1 MARTSKKKPAAMPV
15 KKEKIYS
22 AGIYARLSVDGSERK
37 NESIDNQ
44 LEMCREYVRAH
55 EDMEIFDCYSDL
67 GKTGTNFQRDDFER
81 LMADV
86 RMRRVD
92 CIVVKD
98 LSRFGRD
105 HLEMGNYLGKI
116 FPFLGVRFIA
126 VNDNFDNMDGDPE
139 MLGVQLKNLVNE
151 LYAKDIA
158 VKIRSSRV
166 KQFERGSFSG
176 CHPVYGYDAV
186 KEGNRR
192 ILVINE
198 DAAVIVR
205 ELFDRFLRGD
215 TYEGII
221 RWLYEEKVHRPS
233 DYRKYGHV
241 HQSDGEELHNWH
253 KATLNQIL
261 NNCAYIGWLICEQKD
276 GERVTGRTS
285 TKVLTGELKVREN
298 NHEPIISEEVFQEVA
313 RRFEARSQ
321 KFTSGSS
328 RDLPM
333 DEDIYND
340 LIYCGLCGGKFTRE
354 CGLNSRSG
362 GKVRNYQYRCV
373 NKEAID
379 GRKCDSRRISL
390 IVLNRLVEEALEKE
404 FSLTSL
410 KQKDLVA
417 ASRRQA
423 EMEKRKLQKE
433 SSEAAGK
440 AGQLKRNGSEDYIR
454 YRSGEM
460 TETEMTERAEQR
472 KKDIRRLQDRQ
483 KVLERRLSEMD
494 SRTEKR
500 NHYLRTLMKCKKGMP
515 MTAEVLHAL
524 IEKIEVFPDKRVV
537 VHFIYSGKEVD
548 SLKGGDRRWI

>member
-1 MARTSKKKPAAMPV
+1 MARTSKKRQAAVPV
-15 KKEKIYS
+15 KKDKIYS
-22 AGIYARLSVDGSERK
+22 VGIYARLSVDGTDRK

-44 LEMCREYVRAH
+44 LELCREFVRSH
-55 EDMEIFDCYSDL
+55 EDMEVFDCYSDL

-86 RMRRVD
+86 RMRKVD

-98 LSRFGRD
+98 LSRFGRN

-139 MLGVQLKNLVNE
+139 TLGVQLKNLVNE

-176 CHPVYGYDAV
+176 CHPVYGYDV
-186 KEGNRR
+186 MKEGNRR
-192 ILVINE
+192 VLVVNE
-198 DAAVIVR
+198 EAAVVVR
-205 ELFDRFLRGD
+205 ELFDRFLRG
-215 TYEGII
+215 EGYVEMIE
-221 RWLYEEKVHRPS
+221 WLYAEKIHRPS

-241 HQSDGEELHNWH
+241 HQRDGEELHNWH

-313 RRFEARSQ
+313 RQFEARSQ
-321 KFTSGSS
+321 KFSSGSS
-328 RDLPM
+328 RNLPM
-333 DEDIYND
+333 EEDIYKD
-340 LIYCGLCGGKFTRE
+340 LIYCGLCGSKFTRE
-354 CGLNSRSG
+354 CGLTNRSG

-373 NKEAID
+373 NKETID
-379 GRKCDSRRISL
+379 DRKCDNDRISL
-390 IVLNRLVEEALEKE
+390 IILNRLVEEALEKE
-404 FSLTSL
+404 FSLAPV

-417 ASRRQA
+417 ASKRQA
-423 EMEKRKLQKE
+423 ENEKKKLEKE
-433 SSEAAGK
+433 ISEISYK
-440 AGQLKRNGSEDYIR
+440 IENLKKSGSEDYIR

-460 TETEMTERAEQR
+460 TEESMTEAAENR
-472 KKDIRRLQDRQ
+472 KKEIRRMQDRQ
-483 KVLERRLSEMD
+483 KTLERRLAEID
-494 SRTEKR
+494 GKTEKR
-500 NHYLRTLMKCKKGMP
+500 NHYLRTLMKCRKGTP
-515 MTAEVLHAL
+515 LTAEVLHAL
-524 IEKIEVFPDKRVV
+524 IHKIEVFKDKRVK
-537 VHFIYSGKEVD
+537 VHFIYSGKEIME
-548 SLKGGDRRWI
+548 LEGGGRS

>member
-1 MARTSKKKPAAMPV
+1 MARTSKKRQAAVTV
-15 KKEKIYS
+15 KKDKIYS
-22 AGIYARLSVDGSERK
+22 VGIYARLSVDGTDRK

-44 LEMCREYVRAH
+44 LELCREFVRLH
-55 EDMEIFDCYSDL
+55 EDMEVFDCYSDL

-86 RMRRVD
+86 RMRKVD

-98 LSRFGRD
+98 LSRFGRN

-139 MLGVQLKNLVNE
+139 TLGVQLKNLVNE

-176 CHPVYGYDAV
+176 CHPVYGYDVV

-192 ILVINE
+192 VLVVNE
-198 DAAVIVR
+198 EAAVVVR
-205 ELFDRFLRGD
+205 ELFDRFLRG
-215 TYEGII
+215 EGYVEMIE
-221 RWLYEEKVHRPS
+221 WLYAEKIHRPS

-241 HQSDGEELHNWH
+241 RQKDGEELHNWH

-313 RRFEARSQ
+313 RQFEARSQ
-321 KFTSGSS
+321 KFSSGSS
-328 RDLPM
+328 RNLPM
-333 DEDIYND
+333 EEDIYKD
-340 LIYCGLCGGKFTRE
+340 LIYCGLCGSKFTRE
-354 CGLNSRSG
+354 CGLTNRSC

-373 NKEAID
+373 NKETID
-379 GRKCDSRRISL
+379 DRKCDNDRISL
-390 IVLNRLVEEALEKE
+390 IILNRLVEEALEKE
-404 FSLTSL
+404 FSLTSVR
-410 KQKDLVA
+410 QKDLVA
-417 ASRRQA
+417 ASKRQA
-423 EMEKRKLQKE
+423 ENEKKKLEKE
-433 SSEAAGK
+433 ISEISYK
-440 AGQLKRNGSEDYIR
+440 IEELKKSGSEDYIR

-460 TETEMTERAEQR
+460 TEQAMTEAAEKR
-472 KKDIRRLQDRQ
+472 KKEIRRMQDRQ
-483 KVLERRLSEMD
+483 KVLERRLAEID
-494 SRTEKR
+494 GKTEKR
-500 NHYLRTLMKCKKGMP
+500 NHYLRTLMKCKKGVP
-515 MTAEVLHAL
+515 LTAEVLHAL
-524 IEKIEVFPDKRVV
+524 IEKIEVFKDKRVK
-537 VHFIYSGKEVD
+537 VHFIYSGKEIMD
-548 SLKGGDRRWI
+548 LEGGGRS

>member
-1 MARTSKKKPAAMPV
+1 MARTSKKRQAAVPV
-15 KKEKIYS
+15 KKDKIYS
-22 AGIYARLSVDGSERK
+22 VGIYARLSVDGTDRK

-44 LEMCREYVRAH
+44 LELCREFVRSH
-55 EDMEIFDCYSDL
+55 EDMEVFDCYSDL

-86 RMRRVD
+86 RMRKVD

-98 LSRFGRD
+98 LSRFGRN

-139 MLGVQLKNLVNE
+139 TLGVQLKNLVNE

-176 CHPVYGYDAV
+176 CHPVYGYDVV

-192 ILVINE
+192 VLVINE
-198 DAAVIVR
+198 EAAVVVR
-205 ELFDRFLRGD
+205 ELFDRFLGG
-215 TYEGII
+215 EGYVEMIE
-221 RWLYEEKVHRPS
+221 WLYAEKIHRPS

-241 HQSDGEELHNWH
+241 HQMDGEELHNWH

-298 NHEPIISEEVFQEVA
+298 NHEPIISEAVFQKVA
-313 RRFEARSQ
+313 RQFEARSQ
-321 KFTSGSS
+321 KFSSGTS
-328 RDLPM
+328 RNLPM
-333 DEDIYND
+333 EEDIYKD
-340 LIYCGLCGGKFTRE
+340 LIFCGLCGSKFTRE
-354 CGLNSRSG
+354 CGLTNRSG

-373 NKEAID
+373 NKETID
-379 GRKCDSRRISL
+379 DRKCDNDRISL
-390 IVLNRLVEEALEKE
+390 IILNRLVEEALEKE
-404 FSLTSL
+404 FSLASV

-417 ASRRQA
+417 ASKRQA
-423 EMEKRKLQKE
+423 ENEKRKLEKE
-433 SSEAAGK
+433 ISEISYK
-440 AGQLKRNGSEDYIR
+440 IEDLKKSGSEDYIR

-460 TETEMTERAEQR
+460 TEQAMMEAAENR
-472 KKDIRRLQDRQ
+472 KKEIRRMQDRQ
-483 KVLERRLSEMD
+483 KVLERRLAEID
-494 SRTEKR
+494 GKTEKR
-500 NHYLRTLMKCKKGMP
+500 NHYLRTLMKCRKGTP
-515 MTAEVLHAL
+515 LTAEVLHAL
-524 IEKIEVFPDKRVV
+524 IDKIEVFPDKRVK
-537 VHFIYSGKEVD
+537 VHFIYSGKEI
-548 SLKGGDRRWI
+548 LELEGGGRS

>member
-1 MARTSKKKPAAMPV
+1 MARTSKKRQATVPV
-15 KKEKIYS
+15 KKDKIYS
-22 AGIYARLSVDGSERK
+22 VGIYARLSVDGTDRK

-44 LEMCREYVRAH
+44 LELCREFVRSH
-55 EDMEIFDCYSDL
+55 EDMEVFDCYSDL

-86 RMRRVD
+86 RMRKVD

-98 LSRFGRD
+98 LSRFGRN

-139 MLGVQLKNLVNE
+139 TLGVQLKNLVNE

-176 CHPVYGYDAV
+176 CHPVYGYDVV

-192 ILVINE
+192 VLVINE
-198 DAAVIVR
+198 EAAVVVR
-205 ELFDRFLRGD
+205 ELFDRFLRG
-215 TYEGII
+215 EGYVEMIE
-221 RWLYEEKVHRPS
+221 WLYAEKIHRPS

-241 HQSDGEELHNWH
+241 HQMDGEELHNWH

-261 NNCAYIGWLICEQKD
+261 NNCSYIGWLICEQKD

-298 NHEPIISEEVFQEVA
+298 NHEPIISEAVFQEVA
-313 RRFEARSQ
+313 RQFEARSQ
-321 KFTSGSS
+321 KFSSGSS
-328 RDLPM
+328 RNLPM
-333 DEDIYND
+333 EEDIYKD
-340 LIYCGLCGGKFTRE
+340 LIYCGLCGSKFTRE
-354 CGLNSRSG
+354 CGLTNRSG

-373 NKEAID
+373 NKETID
-379 GRKCDSRRISL
+379 DRKCDNDRISL

-404 FSLTSL
+404 FSLTSV
-410 KQKDLVA
+410 KQKDLAA
-417 ASRRQA
+417 ASKRQA
-423 EMEKRKLQKE
+423 ENEKRKLEKE
-433 SSEAAGK
+433 VSEISYK
-440 AGQLKRNGSEDYIR
+440 IEDLKKSGSEDYIR

-460 TETEMTERAEQR
+460 TEQAMVEAAENR
-472 KKDIRRLQDRQ
+472 KKEICRMQDRQ
-483 KVLERRLSEMD
+483 KVLERKLAEID
-494 SRTEKR
+494 GKTEKR
-500 NHYLRTLMKCKKGMP
+500 NHYLRTLMKCRKGTP
-515 MTAEVLHAL
+515 LTAEVLHAL
-524 IEKIEVFPDKRVV
+524 INKIEVFPDKRVN
-537 VHFIYSGKEVD
+537 VHFIYSGKEI
-548 SLKGGDRRWI
+548 LELEGGGRS

>member
-1 MARTSKKKPAAMPV
+1 MARTSKKRQAAVPV
-15 KKEKIYS
+15 KKDKIYS
-22 AGIYARLSVDGSERK
+22 VGIYARLSVDGTDRK

-44 LEMCREYVRAH
+44 LELCREFVRSH
-55 EDMEIFDCYSDL
+55 EDMEVFDCYSDL
-67 GKTGTNFQRDDFER
+67 GKTGTNFQRGDFER

-86 RMRRVD
+86 RMRKVD

-98 LSRFGRD
+98 LSRFGRN

-139 MLGVQLKNLVNE
+139 TLGVQLKNLINE

-176 CHPVYGYDAV
+176 CHPVYGYDVV

-192 ILVINE
+192 VLVINE
-198 DAAVIVR
+198 EAAVVVR
-205 ELFDRFLRGD
+205 ELFDRFLRG
-215 TYEGII
+215 EGYVEMIE
-221 RWLYEEKVHRPS
+221 WLYYEKIHRPS

-241 HQSDGEELHNWH
+241 HQMDGEELHNWH

-313 RRFEARSQ
+313 RQFEARSQ
-321 KFTSGSS
+321 KFSSGSS
-328 RDLPM
+328 RNLPM
-333 DEDIYND
+333 EEDIYKD
-340 LIYCGLCGGKFTRE
+340 LIYCGLCGSKFTRE
-354 CGLNSRSG
+354 CGLTNRSG

-373 NKEAID
+373 NKETID
-379 GRKCDSRRISL
+379 DRKCDNDRISL
-390 IVLNRLVEEALEKE
+390 IILNRLVEEALEKE
-404 FSLTSL
+404 FSLTSM
-410 KQKDLVA
+410 KQKDLVT
-417 ASRRQA
+417 ASKRQA
-423 EMEKRKLQKE
+423 ENEKKKLEKE
-433 SSEAAGK
+433 ISEISYK
-440 AGQLKRNGSEDYIR
+440 IEELKKSGSEDYIR

-460 TETEMTERAEQR
+460 TEQAMTEAAEKR
-472 KKDIRRLQDRQ
+472 KKEIRRMQDRQ
-483 KVLERRLSEMD
+483 KVLERRLAEID
-494 SRTEKR
+494 GKTEKR
-500 NHYLRTLMKCKKGMP
+500 NHYLRTLMKCRKGTP
-515 MTAEVLHAL
+515 LTAEVLHAL
-524 IEKIEVFPDKRVV
+524 IEKIEVFKDKRVK
-537 VHFIYSGKEVD
+537 VHFIYSGKEIMD
-548 SLKGGDRRWI
+548 LEGGGRS

>member
-1 MARTSKKKPAAMPV
+1 MARTSKKRQAVVPV
-15 KKEKIYS
+15 KKDKIYS
-22 AGIYARLSVDGSERK
+22 VGIYARLSVDGTDRK

-44 LEMCREYVRAH
+44 LELCREFVRSH
-55 EDMEIFDCYSDL
+55 EDMEVFDCYSDL

-86 RMRRVD
+86 RMRKVD

-98 LSRFGRD
+98 LSRFGRN

-139 MLGVQLKNLVNE
+139 TLGVQLKNLVNE

-176 CHPVYGYDAV
+176 CHPVYGYDVV

-192 ILVINE
+192 VLVINE
-198 DAAVIVR
+198 EAAVVVR
-205 ELFDRFLRGD
+205 ELFDRFLRG
-215 TYEGII
+215 EGYVEMIE
-221 RWLYEEKVHRPS
+221 WLYSEKIHRPS

-241 HQSDGEELHNWH
+241 HQMDGEELHNWH

-313 RRFEARSQ
+313 RQFEARSQ
-321 KFTSGSS
+321 KFSSGSS
-328 RDLPM
+328 RNLPM
-333 DEDIYND
+333 EEDIYKD
-340 LIYCGLCGGKFTRE
+340 LIYCGLCGSKFTRE
-354 CGLNSRSG
+354 CGLTNRSG

-373 NKEAID
+373 NKETID
-379 GRKCDSRRISL
+379 DRKCDNDRISL
-390 IVLNRLVEEALEKE
+390 IILNRLVEEALEKE
-404 FSLTSL
+404 FSLTSM
-410 KQKDLVA
+410 KQKDLVT
-417 ASRRQA
+417 ASKRQA
-423 EMEKRKLQKE
+423 ENEKKKLEKE
-433 SSEAAGK
+433 ISEISYK
-440 AGQLKRNGSEDYIR
+440 IEELKKSGSEDYIR

-460 TETEMTERAEQR
+460 TEQAMTETAENR
-472 KKDIRRLQDRQ
+472 KKEIRRMQDRQ
-483 KVLERRLSEMD
+483 KVLERRLAEID
-494 SRTEKR
+494 GKTEKR
-500 NHYLRTLMKCKKGMP
+500 NHYLRTLMKCRKGTP
-515 MTAEVLHAL
+515 LTAEVLHAL
-524 IEKIEVFPDKRVV
+524 IEKIEVFKDKRVK
-537 VHFIYSGKEVD
+537 VHFIYSGKEIMD
-548 SLKGGDRRWI
+548 LEGGGRS

>member
-1 MARTSKKKPAAMPV
+1 MARTSKKRQAVVPV
-15 KKEKIYS
+15 KKDKIYS
-22 AGIYARLSVDGSERK
+22 VGIYARLSVDGTDRK

-44 LEMCREYVRAH
+44 LELCREFVRSH
-55 EDMEIFDCYSDL
+55 EDMEVFDCYSDL

-86 RMRRVD
+86 RMRKVD

-98 LSRFGRD
+98 LSRFGRN

-139 MLGVQLKNLVNE
+139 TLGVQLKNLVNE

-176 CHPVYGYDAV
+176 CHPVYGYDVV

-192 ILVINE
+192 VLVINE
-198 DAAVIVR
+198 EAAVVIR
-205 ELFDRFLRGD
+205 ELFDRFLRG
-215 TYEGII
+215 EGYVEMIE
-221 RWLYEEKVHRPS
+221 WLYAEKIHRPS

-241 HQSDGEELHNWH
+241 HQMDGEELHNWH

-313 RRFEARSQ
+313 RQFEARSQ
-321 KFTSGSS
+321 KFSSGSS
-328 RDLPM
+328 RNLPM
-333 DEDIYND
+333 EEDIYKD
-340 LIYCGLCGGKFTRE
+340 LIYCGLCGSKFTRE
-354 CGLNSRSG
+354 CGLTNRSG

-373 NKEAID
+373 NKETID
-379 GRKCDSRRISL
+379 DRKCDNDRISL
-390 IVLNRLVEEALEKE
+390 IILNRLVEEALEKE
-404 FSLTSL
+404 FSLTSM
-410 KQKDLVA
+410 KQKDLVT
-417 ASRRQA
+417 ASKRQA
-423 EMEKRKLQKE
+423 ENEKKKLEKE
-433 SSEAAGK
+433 ISEISYK
-440 AGQLKRNGSEDYIR
+440 IEELKKSGSEDYIR

-460 TETEMTERAEQR
+460 TEQAMTEAAEKR
-472 KKDIRRLQDRQ
+472 KKEIRRMQDRQ
-483 KVLERRLSEMD
+483 KVLERRLAEID
-494 SRTEKR
+494 GKTEKR
-500 NHYLRTLMKCKKGMP
+500 NHYLRTLMKCRKGTP
-515 MTAEVLHAL
+515 LTAEVLHAL
-524 IEKIEVFPDKRVV
+524 IEKIEVFKDKRVK
-537 VHFIYSGKEVD
+537 VHFIYSGKEIMD
-548 SLKGGDRRWI
+548 LEGGGRS

>member
-1 MARTSKKKPAAMPV
+1 MARTSKKRQAAVPV
-15 KKEKIYS
+15 KKDKIYS
-22 AGIYARLSVDGSERK
+22 VGIYARLSVDGTDRK

-44 LEMCREYVRAH
+44 LELCREFVRSH
-55 EDMEIFDCYSDL
+55 EDMEVFDCYSDL

-86 RMRRVD
+86 RMRKVD

-98 LSRFGRD
+98 LSRFGRN

-139 MLGVQLKNLVNE
+139 TLGVQLKNLVNE

-176 CHPVYGYDAV
+176 CHPVYGYDVV

-192 ILVINE
+192 VLVVNE
-198 DAAVIVR
+198 EAAVVVR
-205 ELFDRFLRGD
+205 ELFDRFLRG
-215 TYEGII
+215 EGYVEMIE
-221 RWLYEEKVHRPS
+221 WLYAEKIHRPS

-241 HQSDGEELHNWH
+241 HQMDGEELHNWH

-313 RRFEARSQ
+313 RQFEARSQ
-321 KFTSGSS
+321 KFSSGSS
-328 RDLPM
+328 RNLPM
-333 DEDIYND
+333 EEDIYKD
-340 LIYCGLCGGKFTRE
+340 LIYCGLCGSKFTRE
-354 CGLNSRSG
+354 CGLTNRSG

-373 NKEAID
+373 NKETID
-379 GRKCDSRRISL
+379 DRKCDNDRISL
-390 IVLNRLVEEALEKE
+390 IILNRLVEEALEKE
-404 FSLTSL
+404 FSLTSM
-410 KQKDLVA
+410 KQKDLVT
-417 ASRRQA
+417 ASKRQA
-423 EMEKRKLQKE
+423 ENEKKKLEKE
-433 SSEAAGK
+433 ISEISYK
-440 AGQLKRNGSEDYIR
+440 IEELKKSGSEDYIR

-460 TETEMTERAEQR
+460 TEQAITEAAENR
-472 KKDIRRLQDRQ
+472 KKEIRRMQDRQ
-483 KVLERRLSEMD
+483 KVLERRLAEID
-494 SRTEKR
+494 GKTEKR
-500 NHYLRTLMKCKKGMP
+500 NHYLRTLMKCRKGTP
-515 MTAEVLHAL
+515 LTAEVLHAL
-524 IEKIEVFPDKRVV
+524 IEKIEVFKDKRVK
-537 VHFIYSGKEVD
+537 VHFIYSGKEIMD
-548 SLKGGDRRWI
+548 LEGGGRS

>member
-1 MARTSKKKPAAMPV
+1 MARTSKKRQAVVPV
-15 KKEKIYS
+15 KKDKIYS
-22 AGIYARLSVDGSERK
+22 VGIYARLSVDGTDRK

-44 LEMCREYVRAH
+44 LELCREFVRSH
-55 EDMEIFDCYSDL
+55 EDMEVFDCYSDL

-86 RMRRVD
+86 RMRKVD

-98 LSRFGRD
+98 LSRFGRN

-139 MLGVQLKNLVNE
+139 TLGVQLKNLVNE

-176 CHPVYGYDAV
+176 CHPVYGYDVV

-192 ILVINE
+192 VLVVNE
-198 DAAVIVR
+198 EAAVVVR
-205 ELFDRFLRGD
+205 ELFDRFLRG
-215 TYEGII
+215 EGYVEMIE
-221 RWLYEEKVHRPS
+221 WLYSENIHRPS

-241 HQSDGEELHNWH
+241 HQMDGEELHNWH

-313 RRFEARSQ
+313 RQFEARSQ
-321 KFTSGSS
+321 KFSSGSS
-328 RDLPM
+328 RNLPM
-333 DEDIYND
+333 EEDIYKD
-340 LIYCGLCGGKFTRE
+340 LIYCGLCGSKFTRE
-354 CGLNSRSG
+354 CGLTNRSG

-373 NKEAID
+373 NKETID
-379 GRKCDSRRISL
+379 DRKCDNDRISL
-390 IVLNRLVEEALEKE
+390 IILNRLVEEALEKE
-404 FSLTSL
+404 FSLASM
-410 KQKDLVA
+410 KQKDLVT
-417 ASRRQA
+417 ASKRQA
-423 EMEKRKLQKE
+423 ENEKKKLEKE
-433 SSEAAGK
+433 ISEISYK
-440 AGQLKRNGSEDYIR
+440 IEDLKKSGSEDYIR

-460 TETEMTERAEQR
+460 TEQAMTEAAENR
-472 KKDIRRLQDRQ
+472 KKEIHRMQDRQ
-483 KVLERRLSEMD
+483 KVLERRLSEID
-494 SRTEKR
+494 GKTEKR
-500 NHYLRTLMKCKKGMP
+500 NHYLRTLMKCRKGTP
-515 MTAEVLHAL
+515 LTAEVLHAL
-524 IEKIEVFPDKRVV
+524 IHKIEVFKDKRVK
-537 VHFIYSGKEVD
+537 VHFIYSGKEIME
-548 SLKGGDRRWI
+548 LEGGGRS

>member
-1 MARTSKKKPAAMPV
+1 MARTSKKRQAAVPV
-15 KKEKIYS
+15 KKDKIYS
-22 AGIYARLSVDGSERK
+22 VGIYARLSVDGTDRK

-44 LEMCREYVRAH
+44 LELCREFVRSH
-55 EDMEIFDCYSDL
+55 EDMEVFDCYSDL

-86 RMRRVD
+86 RMRKVD

-98 LSRFGRD
+98 LSRFGRN

-139 MLGVQLKNLVNE
+139 TLGVQLKNLVNE

-176 CHPVYGYDAV
+176 CHPVYGYDV
-186 KEGNRR
+186 MKEGNRR
-192 ILVINE
+192 VLVVNE
-198 DAAVIVR
+198 EAAVVVR
-205 ELFDRFLRGD
+205 ELFDRFLRG
-215 TYEGII
+215 EGYVEMIE
-221 RWLYEEKVHRPS
+221 WLYAEKIHRPS

-241 HQSDGEELHNWH
+241 HQMDGEELHNWH

-313 RRFEARSQ
+313 RQFEARSQ
-321 KFTSGSS
+321 KFSSGSS
-328 RDLPM
+328 RNLPM
-333 DEDIYND
+333 EEDIYKD
-340 LIYCGLCGGKFTRE
+340 LIYCGLCGSKFTRE
-354 CGLNSRSG
+354 CGLTNRSG

-373 NKEAID
+373 NKETID
-379 GRKCDSRRISL
+379 DRKCDNDRISL
-390 IVLNRLVEEALEKE
+390 IILNRLVEEALEKE
-404 FSLTSL
+404 FSLTSM
-410 KQKDLVA
+410 KQKDLVT
-417 ASRRQA
+417 ASKRQA
-423 EMEKRKLQKE
+423 ENEKKKLEKE
-433 SSEAAGK
+433 ISEISYK
-440 AGQLKRNGSEDYIR
+440 IEELKKSGSEDYIR

-460 TETEMTERAEQR
+460 TEQAMTEAAENR
-472 KKDIRRLQDRQ
+472 KKEIRRMQDRQ
-483 KVLERRLSEMD
+483 KVLERRLAEID
-494 SRTEKR
+494 GKTEKR
-500 NHYLRTLMKCKKGMP
+500 NHYLRTLMKCRKGTP
-515 MTAEVLHAL
+515 LTAEVLHAL
-524 IEKIEVFPDKRVV
+524 IEKIEVFKDKRVK
-537 VHFIYSGKEVD
+537 VHFIYSGKEIMD
-548 SLKGGDRRWI
+548 LEGGGRS

>member
-1 MARTSKKKPAAMPV
+1 MARTSKKKQAAAPA

-22 AGIYARLSVDGSERK
+22 VGIYARLSVDGTDRK
-37 NESIDNQ
+37 NESVDNQ
-44 LEMCREYVRAH
+44 LELCREYVRKH

-86 RMRRVD
+86 RMRKVD

-98 LSRFGRD
+98 LSRFGRN
-105 HLEMGNYLGKI
+105 HLEMGNYLSKI

-139 MLGVQLKNLVNE
+139 TLGVQLKNLVNE

-176 CHPVYGYDAV
+176 CHPVYGYDVV

-192 ILVINE
+192 VLVVNE
-198 DAAVIVR
+198 EAAVIVR
-205 ELFDRFLRGD
+205 ELFDRFLRG
-215 TYEGII
+215 EGYIEMI
-221 RWLYEEKVHRPS
+221 DWLYAEKIHRPS

-241 HQSDGEELHNWH
+241 HHREGEELHNWH

-276 GERVTGRTS
+276 GERVSGRTS
-285 TKVLTGELKVREN
+285 TKVLTGELQVREN

-321 KFTSGSS
+321 KFSSGTS
-328 RDLPM
+328 RNLPM
-333 DEDIYND
+333 EEDIYKG
-340 LIYCGLCGGKFTRE
+340 LVCCGLCGSNFTRE
-354 CGLNSRSG
+354 CGLANRSG

-373 NKEAID
+373 NKEMID
-379 GRKCDSRRISL
+379 ERQCGNDRISL
-390 IVLNRLVEEALEKE
+390 IILNRLVQEALEKE
-404 FSLTSL
+404 FSLSGL

-417 ASRRQA
+417 ASKKQA
-423 EMEKRKLQKE
+423 EQEKRKLEKE
-433 SSEAAGK
+433 IAEAVSGIELMKQA
-440 AGQLKRNGSEDYIR
+440 GSEEYIR
-454 YRSGEM
+454 YRTGELSEEAM
-460 TETEMTERAEQR
+460 KANADER
-472 KKDIRRLQDRQ
+472 KKEITKLQERQKILDRQ
-483 KVLERRLSEMD
+483 LAGIDAE
-494 SRTEKR
+494 TEKR
-500 NHYLRTLMKCKKGMP
+500 NHYLRTLMKCKKGTP
-515 MTAEVLHAL
+515 LTSEVLHVL
-524 IEKIEVFPDKRVV
+524 IDRIEVFKDKRVV
-537 VHFIYSGKEVD
+537 IHFRYSGKEIEK
-548 SLKGGDRRWI
+548 LRGGDKS

>member
-1 MARTSKKKPAAMPV
+1 MARTSKKRQAAVPV
-15 KKEKIYS
+15 KKDKIYS
-22 AGIYARLSVDGSERK
+22 VGIYARLSVDGTDRK

-44 LEMCREYVRAH
+44 LELCREFVRSH
-55 EDMEIFDCYSDL
+55 EDMEVFDCYSDL
-67 GKTGTNFQRDDFER
+67 GKTGTNFQRNDFER

-86 RMRRVD
+86 RMRKVD

-98 LSRFGRD
+98 LSRFGRN

-139 MLGVQLKNLVNE
+139 TLGVQLKNLVNE

-176 CHPVYGYDAV
+176 CHPVYGYDVV

-192 ILVINE
+192 VLVINE
-198 DAAVIVR
+198 EAAVVVR
-205 ELFDRFLRGD
+205 ELFDRFLRG
-215 TYEGII
+215 EGYVEMIE
-221 RWLYEEKVHRPS
+221 WLYAEKIHRPS

-241 HQSDGEELHNWH
+241 HQMDGEELHNWH

-313 RRFEARSQ
+313 RQFEARSQ
-321 KFTSGSS
+321 KFSSGSS
-328 RDLPM
+328 RNLPM
-333 DEDIYND
+333 EEDIYKD
-340 LIYCGLCGGKFTRE
+340 LIYCGLCGSKFTRE
-354 CGLNSRSG
+354 CGLTNRSG

-373 NKEAID
+373 NKETID
-379 GRKCDSRRISL
+379 DRKCDNDRISL
-390 IVLNRLVEEALEKE
+390 IILNRLVEEALEKE
-404 FSLTSL
+404 FSLTSM
-410 KQKDLVA
+410 KQKDLVT
-417 ASRRQA
+417 ASKRQA
-423 EMEKRKLQKE
+423 ENEKKKLEKE
-433 SSEAAGK
+433 ISEISYK
-440 AGQLKRNGSEDYIR
+440 IEELKKSGSEDYIR

-460 TETEMTERAEQR
+460 TEQAMTEAAEKR
-472 KKDIRRLQDRQ
+472 KKEIRRMQDRQ
-483 KVLERRLSEMD
+483 KVLERRLAEID
-494 SRTEKR
+494 GKTEKR
-500 NHYLRTLMKCKKGMP
+500 NHYLRTLMKCRKGTP
-515 MTAEVLHAL
+515 LTAEVLHAL
-524 IEKIEVFPDKRVV
+524 IEKIEVFKDKRVK
-537 VHFIYSGKEVD
+537 VHFIYSGKEIMD
-548 SLKGGDRRWI
+548 LEGGGRS

>member
-1 MARTSKKKPAAMPV
+1 MARTSKKKQAAVPV
-15 KKEKIYS
+15 KKDKVYS
-22 AGIYARLSVDGSERK
+22 VGIYARLSVDGTDRK

-44 LEMCREYVRAH
+44 LELCREYVRSH

-86 RMRRVD
+86 RMRKVD

-98 LSRFGRD
+98 LSRFGRN

-139 MLGVQLKNLVNE
+139 TLGVQLKNLVNE

-176 CHPVYGYDAV
+176 CHPVYGYDVV

-192 ILVINE
+192 VLVINE
-198 DAAVIVR
+198 EAAVIVR
-205 ELFDRFLRGD
+205 ELFDRFLRG
-215 TYEGII
+215 EGYVEMIE
-221 RWLYEEKVHRPS
+221 WLYTEKIHRPS

-241 HQSDGEELHNWH
+241 HQWDGEELHNWH

-276 GERVTGRTS
+276 GERVSGRTS

-298 NHEPIISEEVFQEVA
+298 NHEPIISEDVFQEVA
-313 RRFEARSQ
+313 RQFEARSQ
-321 KFTSGSS
+321 KFSSGSS
-328 RDLPM
+328 RNLPM
-333 DEDIYND
+333 EEDIYKD
-340 LIYCGLCGGKFTRE
+340 LVYCGLCGSKFTRE
-354 CGLNSRSG
+354 CGLTNRSG

-373 NKEAID
+373 NKETID
-379 GRKCDSRRISL
+379 DRRCDNDRISL
-390 IVLNRLVEEALEKE
+390 IILNRLVEEALEKE
-404 FSLTSL
+404 FSLAST

-417 ASRRQA
+417 ASKRQA
-423 EMEKRKLQKE
+423 ENEKKKMEKEITDISYKIE
-433 SSEAAGK
+433 E
-440 AGQLKRNGSEDYIR
+440 LKKSGSEDYIR
-454 YRSGEM
+454 YRSGEITEQAM
-460 TETEMTERAEQR
+460 TESAEKR

-483 KVLERRLSEMD
+483 KVLERRLAETD
-494 SRTEKR
+494 GKTEKR
-500 NHYLRTLMKCKKGMP
+500 NHYLRTLVKCKKGTP
-515 MTAEVLHAL
+515 LTAEVLHAL
-524 IEKIEVFPDKRVV
+524 IDKIEVFKGRRVMI
-537 VHFIYSGKEVD
+537 HFTYSGKEIRE
-548 SLKGGDRRWI
+548 LEGGGKS

>member
-1 MARTSKKKPAAMPV
+1 MARTSKKNRQTAVPV

-22 AGIYARLSVDGSERK
+22 VGIYARLSVDGTDRK

-44 LEMCREYVRAH
+44 LNMCREYVRAH

-86 RMRRVD
+86 RMRKVD

-98 LSRFGRD
+98 LARFGRN

-139 MLGVQLKNLVNE
+139 TLGVQLKNLVNE

-176 CHPVYGYDAV
+176 CHPVYGYDVV

-192 ILVINE
+192 VLIVNE
-198 DAAVIVR
+198 EAAVIVR

-215 TYEGII
+215 TYDDII
-221 RWLYEEKVHRPS
+221 GWLYADKVHRPS

-241 HQSDGEELHNWH
+241 HQRDGKELHNWH

-261 NNCAYIGWLICEQKD
+261 NNCAYIGYLICEQKD

-298 NHEPIISEEVFQEVA
+298 NHEPIISEEVFHEVV

-321 KFTSGSS
+321 KFSSGSS
-328 RDLPM
+328 RNLPM
-333 DEDIYND
+333 DEDIYKD
-340 LIYCGLCGGKFTRE
+340 LLYCGMCGGKFTRE
-354 CGLNSRSG
+354 CGLANCSG

-373 NKEAID
+373 NKETID
-379 GRKCDSRRISL
+379 DRRCDSKRISL
-390 IVLNRLVEEALEKE
+390 RVLNRLVEEALEKE
-404 FSLTSL
+404 FSLSAM

-417 ASRRQA
+417 ASKRQA
-423 EMEKRKLQKE
+423 EMEKKRLQKE
-433 SSEAAGK
+433 LEEAADK
-440 AGQLKRNGSEDYIR
+440 IERLKKDGSEDYIR
-454 YRSGEM
+454 YRSGEI
-460 TETEMTERAEQR
+460 TEQEMTDKASQR
-472 KKDIRRLQDRQ
+472 KKDIRRLQDSQ
-483 KVLERRLSEMD
+483 KVLDRRLAEMD
-494 SRTEKR
+494 GRTEKR
-500 NHYLRTLMKCKKGMP
+500 NHYLRTLMKCRKGTP
-515 MTAEVLHAL
+515 LTAEVLHAL
-524 IEKIEVFPDKRVV
+524 IEKIEVFPDKRVK
-537 VHFIYSGKEVD
+537 VHFVYSGKEVNALRD
-548 SLKGGDRRWI
+548 GDK

>member
-1 MARTSKKKPAAMPV
+1 MARTSKKRQAAVPV
-15 KKEKIYS
+15 KKDKIYS
-22 AGIYARLSVDGSERK
+22 VGIYARLSVDGTDRK

-44 LEMCREYVRAH
+44 LELCREFVRSH
-55 EDMEIFDCYSDL
+55 EDMEVFDCYSDL

-86 RMRRVD
+86 RMRKVD

-98 LSRFGRD
+98 LSRFGRN

-139 MLGVQLKNLVNE
+139 TLGVQLKNLVNE

-176 CHPVYGYDAV
+176 CHPVYGYDV
-186 KEGNRR
+186 MKEGNRR
-192 ILVINE
+192 VLVVNE
-198 DAAVIVR
+198 EAAVVVR
-205 ELFDRFLRGD
+205 ELFDRFLRG
-215 TYEGII
+215 EGYVEMIE
-221 RWLYEEKVHRPS
+221 WLYAEKIHRPS

-241 HQSDGEELHNWH
+241 HQMDGEELHNWH

-313 RRFEARSQ
+313 RQFEARSQ
-321 KFTSGSS
+321 KFSSGSS
-328 RDLPM
+328 RNLPM
-333 DEDIYND
+333 EEDIYKD
-340 LIYCGLCGGKFTRE
+340 LIYCGLCGSKFTRE
-354 CGLNSRSG
+354 CGLTNRSG

-373 NKEAID
+373 NKETID
-379 GRKCDSRRISL
+379 DRKCDNDRISL
-390 IVLNRLVEEALEKE
+390 IILNRLVEEALEKE
-404 FSLTSL
+404 FSLTSM
-410 KQKDLVA
+410 KQKDLVT
-417 ASRRQA
+417 ASKRQA
-423 EMEKRKLQKE
+423 ENEKKKLEKE
-433 SSEAAGK
+433 ISEISYK
-440 AGQLKRNGSEDYIR
+440 IEELKKSGSEDYIR

-460 TETEMTERAEQR
+460 TEQAMTEAAEKR
-472 KKDIRRLQDRQ
+472 KKEIRRMQDRQ
-483 KVLERRLSEMD
+483 KVLERRLAEID
-494 SRTEKR
+494 GKTEKR
-500 NHYLRTLMKCKKGMP
+500 NHYLRTLMKCRKGTP
-515 MTAEVLHAL
+515 LTAEVLHAL
-524 IEKIEVFPDKRVV
+524 IEKIEVFKDKRVK
-537 VHFIYSGKEVD
+537 VHFIYSGKEIMD
-548 SLKGGDRRWI
+548 LEGGGRS

>member
-1 MARTSKKKPAAMPV
+1 MARTSKKKQTTVPV
-15 KKEKIYS
+15 KRDKIYS
-22 AGIYARLSVDGSERK
+22 VGIYARLSVDGTDRK

-44 LEMCREYVRAH
+44 LEMCREYVREH
-55 EDMEIFDCYSDL
+55 ENMEIFDCYSDL

-86 RMRRVD
+86 RMRKVD

-98 LSRFGRD
+98 LSRFGRN

-139 MLGVQLKNLVNE
+139 TLAVQLKNLVNE

-176 CHPVYGYDAV
+176 CHPVYGYDVV

-192 ILVINE
+192 VLIVNE
-198 DAAVIVR
+198 EAAVIVR

-215 TYEGII
+215 SYIEII
-221 RWLYEEKVHRPS
+221 DWLYTENIHRPS

-241 HQSDGEELHNWH
+241 YQEDGEILHNWH
-253 KATLNQIL
+253 KATLNQVL

-285 TKVLTGELKVREN
+285 TKVLTGELKVKED

-321 KFTSGSS
+321 KFSSGTS
-328 RDLPM
+328 RNLPM
-333 DEDIYND
+333 EEDIFKD

-354 CGLNSRSG
+354 CGLNVRSG

-373 NKEAID
+373 NKDTID
-379 GRKCDSRRISL
+379 DRKCDSKRISL
-390 IVLNRLVEEALEKE
+390 IVLTRLVEEALDKE
-404 FSLTSL
+404 FSLADL

-417 ASRRQA
+417 ASRKQA
-423 EMEKRKLQKE
+423 EIEKKKLERE
-433 SSEAAGK
+433 SAEAAQK
-440 AGQLKRNGSEDYIR
+440 VEALKKDGSEDYIR
-454 YRSGEM
+454 YRAGEM
-460 TETEMTERAEQR
+460 SEKEMTERADKR
-472 KKDIRRLQDRQ
+472 KKDIRRLQERQ
-483 KVLERRLSEMD
+483 KLLDRRLAEID
-494 SRTEKR
+494 GQTEKR
-500 NHYLRTLMKCKKGMP
+500 NKYLRTLMKCKKGTP
-515 MTAEVLHAL
+515 LTAEVLHAL
-524 IEKIEVFPDKRVV
+524 IEKIEVFPGKRVV
-537 VHFIYSGKEVD
+537 VHFLYSGKEVNA
-548 SLKGGDRRWI
+548 LKGGE

>member
-1 MARTSKKKPAAMPV
+1 MARTSKKRQAAVPV

-22 AGIYARLSVDGSERK
+22 VGIYARLSVDGTDRK

-44 LEMCREYVRAH
+44 LEMCREFVRKH

-86 RMRRVD
+86 RMRKVD

-98 LSRFGRD
+98 LSRFGRN

-139 MLGVQLKNLVNE
+139 TLGVQLKNLVNE

-176 CHPVYGYDAV
+176 CHPVYGYDVV
-186 KEGNRR
+186 KEGDRR
-192 ILVINE
+192 VLVINE
-198 DAAVIVR
+198 EAAVIVR
-205 ELFDRFLRGD
+205 ELFDRFLRG
-215 TYEGII
+215 EGYVEMIK
-221 RWLYEEKVHRPS
+221 WLYAEKIHRPS

-241 HQSDGEELHNWH
+241 RQEDGEDLHNWH

-298 NHEPIISEEVFQEVA
+298 NHDPIISEEVFQEVA
-313 RRFEARSQ
+313 RQFEARSQ
-321 KFTSGSS
+321 KFSSGSS
-328 RDLPM
+328 RNLPM
-333 DEDIYND
+333 EEDIYKD
-340 LIYCGLCGGKFTRE
+340 LIFCGLCGSKFTRE
-354 CGLNSRSG
+354 CGLTNRSG

-373 NKEAID
+373 NKETID
-379 GRKCDSRRISL
+379 DRKCDNDRISL
-390 IVLNRLVEEALEKE
+390 IILNRLVEEALERE
-404 FSLTSL
+404 FSLSTL

-417 ASRRQA
+417 ASKRQA
-423 EMEKRKLQKE
+423 EQEKKKLEKE
-433 SSEAAGK
+433 ITDAVENVERMKQS
-440 AGQLKRNGSEDYIR
+440 GSEDYIL
-454 YRSGEM
+454 YRSGEIR
-460 TETEMTERAEQR
+460 EEEMTQRAEQR
-472 KKDIRRLQDRQ
+472 KKDIWKLQDRQ
-483 KVLERRLSEMD
+483 KVLERKLAEMD
-494 SRTEKR
+494 GRTEKR
-500 NHYLRTLMKCKKGMP
+500 NHYLRTLMKCKKGTP
-515 MTAEVLHAL
+515 LTAEVLHAL
-524 IEKIEVFPDKRVV
+524 IDKIEVFKDKRVV
-537 VHFIYSGKEVD
+537 IHFIYSGKEVD
-548 SLKGGDRRWI
+548 ALKGGGK

>member
-1 MARTSKKKPAAMPV
+1 MARTSKKRQAAVPV

-22 AGIYARLSVDGSERK
+22 VGIYARLSVDGTDRK

-44 LEMCREYVRAH
+44 LELCREFVRKH
-55 EDMEIFDCYSDL
+55 EDMEIFGCYSDL

-86 RMRRVD
+86 RMRKVD

-98 LSRFGRD
+98 LSRFGRN
-105 HLEMGNYLGKI
+105 HLEMGNYLSKI

-139 MLGVQLKNLVNE
+139 TLGVQLKNLVNE

-176 CHPVYGYDAV
+176 CHPVYGYDVV

-192 ILVINE
+192 VLVINE
-198 DAAVIVR
+198 EAAVVIR
-205 ELFDRFLRGD
+205 ELFDRFLRG
-215 TYEGII
+215 EGYIEMI
-221 RWLYEEKVHRPS
+221 EWLYAEKIHRPS

-241 HQSDGEELHNWH
+241 HQRDGEELHNWH

-313 RRFEARSQ
+313 RQFEARSQ
-321 KFTSGSS
+321 KFSYGSS
-328 RDLPM
+328 RNLPM
-333 DEDIYND
+333 EEDIYKD
-340 LIYCGLCGGKFTRE
+340 LIYCGLCGSKFTRE
-354 CGLNSRSG
+354 CGLANRSG

-373 NKEAID
+373 NKETID
-379 GRKCDSRRISL
+379 DRKCDNDRISL
-390 IVLNRLVEEALEKE
+390 IMLNRLVDEAVQKE
-404 FSLTSL
+404 FSLASL

-417 ASRRQA
+417 ASSRQA
-423 EMEKRKLQKE
+423 ENEKKKLEKE
-433 SSEAAGK
+433 IADISYKIEDMKKS
-440 AGQLKRNGSEDYIR
+440 GSEDYIR
-454 YRSGEM
+454 YRSGEITEKAM
-460 TETEMTERAEQR
+460 TEAAEKR
-472 KKDIRRLQDRQ
+472 KKEIRKLLDRQ
-483 KVLERRLSEMD
+483 KVLERRLAEVD
-494 SRTEKR
+494 GKTEKR
-500 NHYLRTLMKCKKGMP
+500 NHYLRTLMKCRKGTP
-515 MTAEVLHAL
+515 LTEEVLHTL
-524 IEKIEVFPDKRVV
+524 IERIEVFKGKRVV
-537 VHFIYSGKEVD
+537 IRFAYSGKEIRE
-548 SLKGGDRRWI
+548 LEGGGRK

>member
-1 MARTSKKKPAAMPV
+1 MARTSKKKQAAVPV
-15 KKEKIYS
+15 KKDKIYS
-22 AGIYARLSVDGSERK
+22 VGIYARLSVDGTDRK

-44 LEMCREYVRAH
+44 LELCREYVRSH

-86 RMRRVD
+86 RMRKVD

-98 LSRFGRD
+98 LSRFGRN

-126 VNDNFDNMDGDPE
+126 VNDNFDNMDGDLE
-139 MLGVQLKNLVNE
+139 TLGVQLKNLVNE

-176 CHPVYGYDAV
+176 CHPVYGYDVV

-192 ILVINE
+192 VLVINE
-198 DAAVIVR
+198 EAAVIVR
-205 ELFDRFLRGD
+205 ELFDRFLRGGG
-215 TYEGII
+215 YVEMIE
-221 RWLYEEKVHRPS
+221 WLYTEKIHRPS

-241 HQSDGEELHNWH
+241 HQQDGEKLHNWH

-276 GERVTGRTS
+276 GERVSGRTS

-313 RRFEARSQ
+313 RQFEARSQ
-321 KFTSGSS
+321 KFSSGSS
-328 RDLPM
+328 RNLPM
-333 DEDIYND
+333 EEDIYKD
-340 LIYCGLCGGKFTRE
+340 LIYCGLCGSKFTRE
-354 CGLNSRSG
+354 CGLTNRSG

-373 NKEAID
+373 NKETID
-379 GRKCDSRRISL
+379 DRRCDNDRISL
-390 IVLNRLVEEALEKE
+390 IILNRLVEEALEKE
-404 FSLTSL
+404 FSLAST
-410 KQKDLVA
+410 KQKDLVT
-417 ASRRQA
+417 ASKRQA
-423 EMEKRKLQKE
+423 ENEKKKMEKEITDISYKIE
-433 SSEAAGK
+433 E
-440 AGQLKRNGSEDYIR
+440 LKKSGSEDYIR
-454 YRSGEM
+454 YRSGEITEQAM
-460 TETEMTERAEQR
+460 TESAEKR

-483 KVLERRLSEMD
+483 KVLERRLAETD
-494 SRTEKR
+494 GKTEKR
-500 NHYLRTLMKCKKGMP
+500 NHYLRTLMKCKKGTP
-515 MTAEVLHAL
+515 LTAEVLHAL
-524 IEKIEVFPDKRVV
+524 IDKIEVFKGRRVV
-537 VHFIYSGKEVD
+537 IHFTYSGKEIRE
-548 SLKGGDRRWI
+548 LEGGGKS

>member
-1 MARTSKKKPAAMPV
+1 MARTSKKRQAAVPV
-15 KKEKIYS
+15 KKDKIYS
-22 AGIYARLSVDGSERK
+22 VGIYARLSVDGTDRK

-44 LEMCREYVRAH
+44 LELCREFVRSH

-86 RMRRVD
+86 RMRKVD

-98 LSRFGRD
+98 LSRFGRN

-139 MLGVQLKNLVNE
+139 TLGVQLKNLVNE

-176 CHPVYGYDAV
+176 CHPVYGYDVV

-192 ILVINE
+192 MLVINE
-198 DAAVIVR
+198 EAAVVVR
-205 ELFDRFLRGD
+205 ELFDRFLRG
-215 TYEGII
+215 EGYVEMIE
-221 RWLYEEKVHRPS
+221 WLYTEKIHRPS

-241 HQSDGEELHNWH
+241 HQRDGEELHNWH

-313 RRFEARSQ
+313 RQFEARSQ
-321 KFTSGSS
+321 KFSSGSS
-328 RDLPM
+328 RNLPM
-333 DEDIYND
+333 EEDIYKD
-340 LIYCGLCGGKFTRE
+340 LIYCGLCGSKFTRE
-354 CGLNSRSG
+354 CGLTNRSG

-373 NKEAID
+373 NKETID
-379 GRKCDSRRISL
+379 DRKCDNDRISL
-390 IVLNRLVEEALEKE
+390 IILNRLVEEALEKE
-404 FSLTSL
+404 FSLASA

-417 ASRRQA
+417 ASKRQA
-423 EMEKRKLQKE
+423 ENEKEKLEKE
-433 SSEAAGK
+433 IADIFYKTEE
-440 AGQLKRNGSEDYIR
+440 LKKTGSEEYIR

-460 TETEMTERAEQR
+460 TEQDMTESAERR
-472 KKDIRRLQDRQ
+472 KKEIRRLQDRQ
-483 KVLERRLSEMD
+483 KLLERRLAEVD
-494 SRTEKR
+494 GKTEKR
-500 NHYLRTLMKCKKGMP
+500 NHYLRTLMKCKKGTP
-515 MTAEVLHAL
+515 LTSEVLHAL
-524 IEKIEVFPDKRVV
+524 IDKIEVFKDKRVK
-537 VHFIYSGKEVD
+537 VHFIYSGKEIRE
-548 SLKGGDRRWI
+548 LKGGGRS

>member
-1 MARTSKKKPAAMPV
+1 MARTSKKRQAVVPV
-15 KKEKIYS
+15 KKDKIYS
-22 AGIYARLSVDGSERK
+22 VGIYARLSVDGTDRK

-44 LEMCREYVRAH
+44 LELCREFVRSH
-55 EDMEIFDCYSDL
+55 EDMEVFDCYSDL

-86 RMRRVD
+86 RMRKVD

-98 LSRFGRD
+98 LSRFGRN

-139 MLGVQLKNLVNE
+139 TLGVQLKNLVNE

-176 CHPVYGYDAV
+176 CHPVYGYDVV

-192 ILVINE
+192 VLVVNE
-198 DAAVIVR
+198 EAAVVVR
-205 ELFDRFLRGD
+205 ELFDRFLRG
-215 TYEGII
+215 EGYVEMIE
-221 RWLYEEKVHRPS
+221 WLYAEKIHRPS

-241 HQSDGEELHNWH
+241 HQKDGEELHNWH

-313 RRFEARSQ
+313 RQFEARSQ
-321 KFTSGSS
+321 KFSSGSS
-328 RDLPM
+328 RNLPM
-333 DEDIYND
+333 EEDIYKD
-340 LIYCGLCGGKFTRE
+340 LIYCGLCGSKFTRE
-354 CGLNSRSG
+354 CGLTNRSG

-373 NKEAID
+373 NKETID
-379 GRKCDSRRISL
+379 DRKCDNDRISL
-390 IVLNRLVEEALEKE
+390 IILNRLVEEALEKE
-404 FSLTSL
+404 FSLASM
-410 KQKDLVA
+410 KQKDLVT
-417 ASRRQA
+417 ASKRQA
-423 EMEKRKLQKE
+423 ENEKKKLEKE
-433 SSEAAGK
+433 ISEISYK
-440 AGQLKRNGSEDYIR
+440 IEDLKKSGSEDYIR

-460 TETEMTERAEQR
+460 TEQAMVEAAENR
-472 KKDIRRLQDRQ
+472 KKEICRMQDRQ
-483 KVLERRLSEMD
+483 KVLERRLAEID
-494 SRTEKR
+494 GKTEKR
-500 NHYLRTLMKCKKGMP
+500 NHYLRTLMKCRKGTP
-515 MTAEVLHAL
+515 LTAEVLHAL
-524 IEKIEVFPDKRVV
+524 IHKIEVFKDKRVK
-537 VHFIYSGKEVD
+537 VHFIYSGKEIME
-548 SLKGGDRRWI
+548 LEGGGRS

>member
-1 MARTSKKKPAAMPV
+1 MARTSKKKQAAAPV
-15 KKEKIYS
+15 KKDKVYS
-22 AGIYARLSVDGSERK
+22 VGIYARLSVDGTDRK

-44 LEMCREYVRAH
+44 LELCREYVRSH

-67 GKTGTNFQRDDFER
+67 GKTGMNFQRDDFER

-86 RMRRVD
+86 RMRKVD

-98 LSRFGRD
+98 LSRFGRN

-139 MLGVQLKNLVNE
+139 TLGVQLKNLVNE

-176 CHPVYGYDAV
+176 CHPVYGYDVV

-192 ILVINE
+192 VLVINE
-198 DAAVIVR
+198 EAAVIVR
-205 ELFDRFLRGD
+205 ELFDRFLRG
-215 TYEGII
+215 EGYVEMIE
-221 RWLYEEKVHRPS
+221 WLYTEKIHRPS

-241 HQSDGEELHNWH
+241 HQQDGEELHNWH

-276 GERVTGRTS
+276 GERVSGRTS

-313 RRFEARSQ
+313 RQFEARSQ
-321 KFTSGSS
+321 RFSSGSS
-328 RDLPM
+328 RNLPM
-333 DEDIYND
+333 GEDIYKD
-340 LIYCGLCGGKFTRE
+340 LIYCGLCGSKFTRE
-354 CGLNSRSG
+354 CGLTNRSG

-373 NKEAID
+373 NKETID
-379 GRKCDSRRISL
+379 DRRCDNDRISL
-390 IVLNRLVEEALEKE
+390 IILNRLVEEALEKE
-404 FSLTSL
+404 FSLAST

-417 ASRRQA
+417 ASKRQA
-423 EMEKRKLQKE
+423 ENEKKKMEKEITDIAYKVEEMK
-433 SSEAAGK
+433 K
-440 AGQLKRNGSEDYIR
+440 TGSEDYIR
-454 YRSGEM
+454 YRSGEIDEQAM
-460 TETEMTERAEQR
+460 TESAEKR

-483 KVLERRLSEMD
+483 KVLERRLAETD
-494 SRTEKR
+494 GKTEKR
-500 NHYLRTLMKCKKGMP
+500 NHYLRTLMKCKKGTP
-515 MTAEVLHAL
+515 LTAEVLHVL
-524 IEKIEVFPDKRVV
+524 IDKIEVFKGRRVV
-537 VHFIYSGKEVD
+537 IHFTYSGKEIRE
-548 SLKGGDRRWI
+548 LEGGGKS

>member
-1 MARTSKKKPAAMPV
+1 MARTSKKRQAAVPV
-15 KKEKIYS
+15 KKDKIYS
-22 AGIYARLSVDGSERK
+22 VGIYARLSVDGTDRK

-44 LEMCREYVRAH
+44 LELCREFVRSH
-55 EDMEIFDCYSDL
+55 EDMEVFDCYSDL

-86 RMRRVD
+86 RMRKVD

-98 LSRFGRD
+98 LSRFGRN

-139 MLGVQLKNLVNE
+139 TLGVQLKNLVNE

-176 CHPVYGYDAV
+176 CHPVYGYDVV

-192 ILVINE
+192 VLVINE
-198 DAAVIVR
+198 EAAVVVR
-205 ELFDRFLRGD
+205 ELFDRFLRG
-215 TYEGII
+215 EGYVEMIE
-221 RWLYEEKVHRPS
+221 WLYAEKIHRPS

-241 HQSDGEELHNWH
+241 HQMDGEEIHNWH

-298 NHEPIISEEVFQEVA
+298 NHEPIITEAVFQEVA
-313 RRFEARSQ
+313 RQFEARSQ
-321 KFTSGSS
+321 KFSSGTS
-328 RDLPM
+328 RNLPM
-333 DEDIYND
+333 EEDIYKD
-340 LIYCGLCGGKFTRE
+340 LIFCGLCGSKFTRE
-354 CGLNSRSG
+354 CGLTNRSG

-373 NKEAID
+373 NKETID
-379 GRKCDSRRISL
+379 DRKCDNDRISL

-404 FSLTSL
+404 FYLTSM
-410 KQKDLVA
+410 KQKDLVT
-417 ASRRQA
+417 ASKRQA
-423 EMEKRKLQKE
+423 ENEKKKLEKE
-433 SSEAAGK
+433 ISEISYK
-440 AGQLKRNGSEDYIR
+440 IEELKKSGSEDYIR

-460 TETEMTERAEQR
+460 TEQAMTEATEKR
-472 KKDIRRLQDRQ
+472 KKEIRRMQDRQ
-483 KVLERRLSEMD
+483 KVLERRLAEID
-494 SRTEKR
+494 GKTEKR
-500 NHYLRTLMKCKKGMP
+500 NHYLRTLMKCRKGTP
-515 MTAEVLHAL
+515 LTAEVLHAL
-524 IEKIEVFPDKRVV
+524 IEKIEVFKDKRVK
-537 VHFIYSGKEVD
+537 VHFIYSGKEIMD
-548 SLKGGDRRWI
+548 LEGGGRS

>member
-1 MARTSKKKPAAMPV
+1 MARTSKKRQAVVPV
-15 KKEKIYS
+15 KKDKIYS
-22 AGIYARLSVDGSERK
+22 VGIYARLSVDGTDRK

-44 LEMCREYVRAH
+44 LELCREFVRSH
-55 EDMEIFDCYSDL
+55 EDMEVFDCYSDL

-86 RMRRVD
+86 RMRKVD

-98 LSRFGRD
+98 LSRFGRN

-139 MLGVQLKNLVNE
+139 TLGVQLKNLVNE

-176 CHPVYGYDAV
+176 CHPVYGYDV
-186 KEGNRR
+186 MKEGNRR
-192 ILVINE
+192 VLVVNE
-198 DAAVIVR
+198 EAAVVVR
-205 ELFDRFLRGD
+205 ELFDRFLRG
-215 TYEGII
+215 EGYVEMIE
-221 RWLYEEKVHRPS
+221 WLYAEKIHRPS

-241 HQSDGEELHNWH
+241 HQKDGEELHNWH

-313 RRFEARSQ
+313 RQFEARSQ
-321 KFTSGSS
+321 KFSSGSS
-328 RDLPM
+328 RNLPM
-333 DEDIYND
+333 EEDIYKD
-340 LIYCGLCGGKFTRE
+340 LIYCGLCGSKFTRE
-354 CGLNSRSG
+354 CGLTNRSG

-373 NKEAID
+373 NKETID
-379 GRKCDSRRISL
+379 DRKCDNDRISL
-390 IVLNRLVEEALEKE
+390 IILNRLVEEALEKE
-404 FSLTSL
+404 FSLASM
-410 KQKDLVA
+410 KQKDLVTT
-417 ASRRQA
+417 SKRQA
-423 EMEKRKLQKE
+423 ENEKKKLEKE
-433 SSEAAGK
+433 ISEISYK
-440 AGQLKRNGSEDYIR
+440 IEELKKSGSEDYIR

-460 TETEMTERAEQR
+460 TEQAMTEAAENR
-472 KKDIRRLQDRQ
+472 KKEIRRMQDRQ
-483 KVLERRLSEMD
+483 KVLERRLAEID
-494 SRTEKR
+494 GKTEKR
-500 NHYLRTLMKCKKGMP
+500 NHYLRTLMKCRKGTP
-515 MTAEVLHAL
+515 LTAEVLHAL
-524 IEKIEVFPDKRVV
+524 INKIEVFPDKRVN
-537 VHFIYSGKEVD
+537 VHFIYSGKEI
-548 SLKGGDRRWI
+548 LELEGGGRS